1 MKSQISV
8 RDNRLMHESVLFLPV
23 LLGGL
28 QEVKALP
35 QVEFG
40 RRLRVEDRR
49 RSTQLPMR
57 DYGRLFKDRLRALA
71 DPRN

>member
-1 MKSQISV
+1 
-8 RDNRLMHESVLFLPV
+8 MHEIVLFLPV

-35 QVEFG
+35 QIEFG

-49 RSTQLPMR
+49 RGTQIPKR
-57 DYGRLFKDRLRALA
+57 DYGRLSQDRLRALA
-71 DPRN
+71 HPRN